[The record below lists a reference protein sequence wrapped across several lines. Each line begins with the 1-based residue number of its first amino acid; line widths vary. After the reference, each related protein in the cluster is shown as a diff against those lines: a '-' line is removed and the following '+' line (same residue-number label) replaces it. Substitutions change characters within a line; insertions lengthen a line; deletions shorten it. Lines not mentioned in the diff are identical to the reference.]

1 MEIIKDPIFYGF
13 TESESGNVLF
23 GSCSDPRMEY
33 EIIKDPTKEEDKV
46 EWLDMDRVDY
56 HMCFDAY
63 KGTDLEDIGVPLS
76 YLDVRT
82 VAEGMDWYSR
92 HTKMPD
98 CMIPFLAEYHWG
110 ADKPPKDATVGQPK
124 KKSRA
129 KTPPLSVKHGVFKV
143 AFD

>member
-1 MEIIKDPIFYGF
+1 
-13 TESESGNVLF
+13 
-23 GSCSDPRMEY
+23 MEY

-46 EWLDMDRVDY
+46 EWLDMDPVDY

-63 KGTDLEDIGVPLS
+63 KGTDLEDIGVPIS
-76 YLDVRT
+76 FLDVRT
-82 VAEGMDWYSR
+82 VAEGMEWYSN

-98 CMIPFLAEYHWG
+98 CMIPFLAEYHRG
-110 ADKPPKDATVGQPK
+110 ADDKAPEDDKAGQPK

-129 KTPPLSVKHGVFKV
+129 QTPPLSVKHGFFKV

>member
-13 TESESGNVLF
+13 TESESGNVFF
-23 GSCSDPRMEY
+23 GSCSDSRMEY

-76 YLDVRT
+76 YLDVKT
-82 VAEGMDWYSR
+82 VAEGMEWYSK

-98 CMIPFLAEYHWG
+98 CMIPILAEYH
-110 ADKPPKDATVGQPK
+110 
-124 KKSRA
+124 
-129 KTPPLSVKHGVFKV
+129 
-143 AFD
+143 